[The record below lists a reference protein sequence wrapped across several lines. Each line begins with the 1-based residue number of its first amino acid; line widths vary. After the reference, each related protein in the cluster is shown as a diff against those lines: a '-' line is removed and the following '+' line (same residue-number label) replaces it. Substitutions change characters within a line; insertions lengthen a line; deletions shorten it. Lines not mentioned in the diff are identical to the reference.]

1 MAKFTIIYRDSK
13 TVTRVLEFMGHT
25 FTYEWNRTDMTLPDF
40 RAQALAVM
48 DSLTGTH
55 IPAILDNL
63 SYYNDDIP
71 TMVGTLADY
80 EDAQAAGVEVVDG
93 GTDAGKRH
101 DIPP

>member
-1 MAKFTIIYRDSK
+1 MAKFTIIYCDSK
-13 TVTRVLEFMGHT
+13 TVNRILEFMGHT

-48 DSLTGTH
+48 DSLSGTH

-63 SYYNDDIP
+63 SYYNDNIP
-71 TMVGTLADY
+71 TMVGTLCDY
-80 EDAQAAGVEVVDG
+80 EEAHAANTRPVDEN
-93 GTDAGKRH
+93 TDAGKRH